1 MFSDQDRSFMKMALD
16 EAQLSFNDNEVP
28 VGAIIVKDNAVI
40 GTGHNKVITTINV
53 TSHAEIN
60 AIIDASK
67 NTNNYRLNNA
77 KMYVTLEPC
86 HMCAKAIIDARI
98 DEIIFAAPEPK
109 TGSIISI
116 DNIYETAGEVTYN
129 WSGPNGFSSSNLSI
143 ENLQPGQYTFTV
155 SDQYFSF
162 DESLLENS
170 IGISKIA
177 LKFPSHQ
184 FTIILLIVGLISIL
198 KILEGKNYRYLLIF
212 SIYRCKKTKS
222 NST

>member
-28 VGAIIVKDNAVI
+28 VGAIIVKDNEVI
-40 GTGHNKVITTINV
+40 GSGHNQVINTNNV

-67 NTNNYRLNNA
+67 NTNNFRLNNA

-98 DEIIFAAPEPK
+98 DEVIFAAPEPK

-116 DNIYETAGEVTYN
+116 DNIYERIKFNHKTSYKYGLLMNE
-129 WSGPNGFSSSNLSI
+129 SSNL
-143 ENLQPGQYTFTV
+143 
-155 SDQYFSF
+155 
-162 DESLLENS
+162 
-170 IGISKIA
+170 
-177 LKFPSHQ
+177 LKKF
-184 FTIILLIVGLISIL
+184 F
-198 KILEGKNYRYLLIF
+198 
-212 SIYRCKKTKS
+212 KTKR
-222 NST
+222 

>member
-1 MFSDQDRSFMKMALD
+1 MEIALD

-28 VGAIIVKDNAVI
+28 VGAIIVKDNEVI
-40 GTGHNKVITTINV
+40 GSGHNQVINTNNV

-98 DEIIFAAPEPK
+98 DEVIFAAPEPK

-116 DNIYETAGEVTYN
+116 DNIYERIKFNHKTSYKYGLLMNE
-129 WSGPNGFSSSNLSI
+129 SSNL
-143 ENLQPGQYTFTV
+143 
-155 SDQYFSF
+155 
-162 DESLLENS
+162 
-170 IGISKIA
+170 
-177 LKFPSHQ
+177 LKKF
-184 FTIILLIVGLISIL
+184 F
-198 KILEGKNYRYLLIF
+198 
-212 SIYRCKKTKS
+212 KTKR
-222 NST
+222 